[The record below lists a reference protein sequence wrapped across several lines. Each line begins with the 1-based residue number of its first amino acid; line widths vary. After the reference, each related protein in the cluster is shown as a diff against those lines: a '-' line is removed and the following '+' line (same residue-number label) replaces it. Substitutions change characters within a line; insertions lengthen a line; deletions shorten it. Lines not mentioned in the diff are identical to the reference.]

1 MPQLSGMKSPVWAK
15 KGSTYPE
22 PGQAGS
28 EPAPSDA
35 IISYGLEAS
44 EQVEE
49 VATERDD
56 TQAGM
61 IEGPQY
67 FNRRWET
74 QFSTYEAASGTAGTA
89 SPQNKLL
96 RACGFAETIQASNS
110 VTYSLTDLQA
120 EQDWVDLSFVH
131 ALQLHKSTGCR
142 GSVTFAGEAG
152 GFITRAFN
160 FTGLFAVP
168 TQVNLPQTA
177 PTFTNQT
184 SGLILSGG
192 NTPTVE
198 IGASPTAIPLSLQSF
213 SIQLEN
219 TLDISDRGG
228 SKQKVE
234 ITNRAV
240 TAEMVIRTPLLA
252 EFNYWDHYI
261 NRTVDSLKIVHGIV
275 AGRITEF
282 QLPKM
287 RLRQTGNTDVGGI
300 QHTQFTL
307 YPERDAGAN
316 NSLVIVQR

>member
-22 PGQAGS
+22 PGQSGS
-28 EPAPSDA
+28 EPGPSDA
-35 IISYGLEAS
+35 IISYGLEAT
-44 EQVEE
+44 EE
-49 VATERDD
+49 VDEVETARDD
-56 TQAGM
+56 TQAGFL
-61 IEGPQY
+61 ERPKY
-67 FNRRWET
+67 SNRRWGV
-74 QFSTYEAASGTAGTA
+74 QFSTYEAGSGTAGTA
-89 SPQNKLL
+89 NAQNKLL
-96 RACGFAETIQASNS
+96 KACSFAETIQANTS

-120 EQDWVDLSFVH
+120 TQDWVDLSFAH
-131 ALQLHKSTGCR
+131 ALQLHKATGCR

-152 GFITRAFN
+152 GFVTRAFS

-168 TQVNLPQTA
+168 TQVALPQTA

-184 SGLILSGG
+184 SGLLLNGG

-198 IGASPTAIPLSLQSF
+198 IGTSPTAIPLCLQSF
-213 SIQLEN
+213 SIQVEN
-219 TLDISDRGG
+219 TLDVSDRAGC
-228 SKQKVE
+228 KQKVE
-234 ITNRAV
+234 ITNRSV
-240 TAEMVIRTPLLA
+240 TAEMVIRTPMLD
-252 EFNYWDHYI
+252 EFNYWNHYI
-261 NRTVDSLKIVHGIV
+261 NGTVDSFKIVHGSV

-287 RLRQTGNTDVGGI
+287 SLRQTGNTDVGGI